1 MPENEIEVLGG
12 PPPRLLDR
20 LRLAI
25 RARHLSERTEETY
38 VYWTRKFILFHGRR
52 HPDRMGP
59 SEIKL
64 FLTYLA
70 LNRKVGASTQNQ
82 ALGALLFLYR
92 RVLGRDL
99 DAPLDL
105 IRAKRPHRL
114 PVVLSPREIAAI
126 LRHLDGPAYLAVA
139 LMYASGLRVLECLRL
154 RVQDI
159 DFEGGEIVVRQ
170 GKGQKDRRTLLAK
183 ELIPALREHLARLER
198 QHTEDLC
205 LGLGRVHLPEA
216 VSRRYPNAGIEWR
229 WQWIFPGVHPHAP
242 NGGPRGR
249 RHLHKSGIQ
258 RAFNRA
264 LKQAGVV
271 KDASCHSLR
280 HSFATHLA
288 DGGCDIRTIQEL
300 LGHKDVGTTMI
311 YTRRR
316 SHGERLPSPLDGIS
330 VASLNFRL
338 RPHFR

>member
-1 MPENEIEVLGG
+1 MPENEIEVPRGQPL
-12 PPPRLLDR
+12 RLLDR
-20 LRLAI
+20 LRQAI
-25 RARHLSERTEETY
+25 RARHLSERTEEAY

-52 HPDRMGP
+52 HPDRMGS

-70 LNRKVGASTQNQ
+70 LNRKVGPSTQNQ
-82 ALGALLFLYR
+82 ALDALLFLYR

-105 IRAKRPHRL
+105 IRAKRAFRL
-114 PVVLSPREIAAI
+114 PVVLSPAEIAAI
-126 LRHLDGPAYLAVA
+126 LRRLDGPAYLAVA

-154 RVQDI
+154 RVQDL

-183 ELIPALREHLARLER
+183 DMAPMLREHLARLQH

-205 LGLGRVHLPEA
+205 LGLGGVHLPEA

-229 WQWIFPGVHPHAP
+229 WQWIFPGAHPP
-242 NGGPRGR
+242 SGDPRGR
-249 RHLHKSGIQ
+249 RPLHKSGIQ

-271 KDASCHSLR
+271 KEASCHSLR

-288 DGGCDIRTIQEL
+288 DNGCDIRTIQEL
-300 LGHKDVGTTMI
+300 LGHKDVATTMI

-330 VASLNFRL
+330 VESLNFRL
-338 RPHFR
+338 RPYLR

>member
-1 MPENEIEVLGG
+1 MPESEIEVRGG
-12 PPPRLLDR
+12 QPPRLLDR

-25 RARHLSERTEETY
+25 RARHLSERTEEAY
-38 VYWTRKFILFHGRR
+38 VYWTRKFILFHGKR
-52 HPDRMGP
+52 HPDQMGP

-64 FLTYLA
+64 FVTYLA
-70 LNRKVGASTQNQ
+70 LNRKVGPSTQNQ

-105 IRAKRPHRL
+105 IRAKRPFLL
-114 PVVLSPREIAAI
+114 PVVLSPTEIAAI

-159 DFEGGEIVVRQ
+159 DFESGEIVVRQ
-170 GKGQKDRRTLLAK
+170 GKGRKDRRTVLAR
-183 ELIPALREHLARLER
+183 ELVPTLREYLARLQR

-216 VSRRYPNAGIEWR
+216 VSRRHPGAAIEWK
-229 WQWIFPGVHPHAP
+229 WQWIFPGAHPHAP
-242 NGGPRGR
+242 NGDLRGR

-264 LKQAGVV
+264 LKQGGVI
-271 KDASCHSLR
+271 KEASCHSLR

-288 DGGCDIRTIQEL
+288 DTGCDIRTIQEL

-330 VASLNFRL
+330 VGSLNFRV
-338 RPHFR
+338 RPYVR

>member
-1 MPENEIEVLGG
+1 MPENEIEVLGAQ
-12 PPPRLLDR
+12 PPRLLDR
-20 LRLAI
+20 LRQAI
-25 RARHLSERTEETY
+25 RLRHLSERTEEAY

-59 SEIKL
+59 PEIKL

-70 LNRKVGASTQNQ
+70 LNRKVGPSTQNQ

-92 RVLGRDL
+92 RVLHRDL

-105 IRAKRPHRL
+105 IRAKRPFRL

-126 LRHLDGPAYLAVA
+126 LRHLDGPAYLAVS

-159 DFEGGEIVVRQ
+159 DFESEEIVVRQ
-170 GKGQKDRRTLLAK
+170 GKGQKDRCTLLAK
-183 ELIPALREHLARLER
+183 DLVPTLRDHLER
-198 QHTEDLC
+198 LKHQHTQD
-205 LGLGRVHLPEA
+205 LGLGLGGVYLPEA
-216 VSRRYPNAGIEWR
+216 VSRRHPNAAIEWR
-229 WQWIFPGVHPHAP
+229 WQWIFPGAHPRGSS
-242 NGGPRGR
+242 GGPRGR
-249 RHLHKSGIQ
+249 RPLHKSGIQ

-271 KDASCHSLR
+271 KEASCHSLR

-288 DGGCDIRTIQEL
+288 DHGCDIRTIQEL
-300 LGHKDVGTTMI
+300 LGHKDVATTMI
-311 YTRRR
+311 YTRRP
-316 SHGERLPSPLDGIS
+316 SHGQRLPSPLDGIS
-330 VASLNFRL
+330 VKSLHSRL
-338 RPHFR
+338 RPYL

>member
-1 MPENEIEVLGG
+1 MPENEIEVLGA
-12 PPPRLLDR
+12 PPPKLLDR
-20 LRLAI
+20 LREAI

-38 VYWTRKFILFHGRR
+38 VYWIRKFILFHGRR

-59 SEIKL
+59 PEIKL

-70 LNRKVGASTQNQ
+70 LNRKVSASTQNQ

-99 DAPLDL
+99 DSPRDL
-105 IRAKRPHRL
+105 IRAKRPHLL
-114 PVVLSPREIAAI
+114 PVVLSPTEIAAI

-139 LMYASGLRVLECLRL
+139 LMYASGLRLLECLRL

-159 DFEGGEIVVRQ
+159 DFERREILVRQ
-170 GKGQKDRRTLLAK
+170 GKGQKDRRTLLAS
-183 ELIPALREHLARLER
+183 ELVPALREHLERLQR

-205 LGLGRVHLPEA
+205 IGRGRVHLPETVA
-216 VSRRYPNAGIEWR
+216 RRIPNAAIEWR
-229 WQWIFPGVHPHAP
+229 WQWIFPGVHAQAS
-242 NGGPRGR
+242 NGGSRGR

-288 DGGCDIRTIQEL
+288 DDGCDIRTIQEL
-300 LGHKDVGTTMI
+300 LGHKDVSTTMI

-316 SHGERLPSPLDGIS
+316 SHGERLPSPLDRMP
-330 VASLNFRL
+330 VRSLNVRL
-338 RPHFR
+338 RPYLR

>member
-1 MPENEIEVLGG
+1 MLDNEIEVPGG
-12 PPPRLLDR
+12 QPPKLLDR
-20 LRLAI
+20 LRRAV

-52 HPDRMGP
+52 HPERMGP
-59 SEIKL
+59 PEIKL

-70 LNRKVGASTQNQ
+70 LNRKVAPSTQNQ

-99 DAPLDL
+99 DSPLDL
-105 IRAKRPHRL
+105 IRAKRPHLL
-114 PVVLSPREIAAI
+114 PVVLSPTEIAAI

-159 DFEGGEIVVRQ
+159 DFEAEEILVRQ

-183 ELIPALREHLARLER
+183 ELIPALRQHLERLQR

-205 LGLGRVHLPEA
+205 LGLGRVHLSEA
-216 VSRRYPNAGIEWR
+216 VARKHPNAAIEWR
-229 WQWIFPGVHPHAP
+229 WQWLFPGAHPHP
-242 NGGPRGR
+242 SNGSPSGR

-271 KDASCHSLR
+271 KNASCHSLR

-288 DGGCDIRTIQEL
+288 DDGYDIRTIQEL
-300 LGHKDVGTTMI
+300 LGHKDVATTMI

-330 VASLNFRL
+330 VRSLNVRL
-338 RPHFR
+338 RPYLR